1 MALDTRRFWLK
12 LTAAIAPVVLC
23 VAIPVAVLWRTGEF
37 ETADQVAARILRG
50 ERELRYNQMC
60 TDQWRRFKLVI
71 ASSMSPDVMI
81 LGGSSSL
88 QVRGEYFL
96 VPFYNAAGSIGSIW
110 HATEFL
116 RRLGPAHLPRL
127 VVVGLHSYLFLESW
141 KPDSHLFGGDF
152 DVPVPTKAAI
162 VRSCAQPVAR
172 RLLDGRVSLRQVVN
186 FPAHRVGL
194 PVLIGSL
201 GFRADGSYDR
211 GEILPIPQ
219 RFETQLANVR
229 WGSGYFPFGGEIA
242 AKRVAELREFLDYA
256 RAADIHVVAYFPPVA
271 SAVRDAM
278 SQSGGRFDYAF
289 HAFDRLS
296 PVFAEYGFTL
306 LDATDLRTIGATDEE
321 MLDGTHPSETA
332 DLRLVLALTARDSSL
347 AGFVDADRLWALLA
361 NAPPLSVLGD

>member
-12 LTAAIAPVVLC
+12 LTAAIAPVVLS

-37 ETADQVAARILRG
+37 ETADQVVARILGG

-60 TDQWRRFKLVI
+60 TNQWRRFKLLI
-71 ASSMSPDVMI
+71 ASSMSPDVLI

-88 QVRGEYFL
+88 QMRGEYFL

-116 RRLGPAHLPRL
+116 RRLGPVHLPRV

-141 KPDSHLFGGDF
+141 KPNSHLFGGDF
-152 DVPVPTKAAI
+152 DVPVRKADI
-162 VRSCAQPVAR
+162 VWSCARPVALH
-172 RLLDGRVSLRQVVN
+172 LLDGRVSLRQVVD

-194 PVLIGSL
+194 MVLFGSL

-211 GEILPIPQ
+211 GKILPIPQ
-219 RFETQLANVR
+219 RFEPQLTEVR

-242 AKRVAELREFLDYA
+242 PKRVAELRQLLDYA
-256 RAADIHVVAYFPPVA
+256 RAAGIHVVAYFPPVA

-278 SQSGGRFDYAF
+278 FQSGGRFDYAF
-289 HAFDRLS
+289 HAFHRLS

-306 LDATDLRTIGATDEE
+306 LDATDLRTIDATDEE

-332 DLRLVLALTARDSSL
+332 DLRLLLALAARDSSL
-347 AGFVDADRLWALLA
+347 AGYVDADRLRALLA
-361 NAPPLSVLGD
+361 NASPLSVLGD